1 MLGKKLSYQTNGS
14 TVEFEFEHGTA
25 YVTAVTDTIMN
36 VFVPYQSKDHRS
48 KAIEGDK
55 RLPVTVDVSEEG
67 GAVQIKTD
75 KLTAKVYDDFLID
88 FYKKDGTLLCAD
100 FRGERKKKKKLSDE
114 ALATL
119 ESEGHVVSAEG
130 EKEDP
135 VMVVK
140 QMSGD
145 EKFYGLGDKTGVL
158 NKRNYEY
165 ENWNSDLP
173 QAHTDDF
180 KALYKSIPFLITLK
194 DAGVFGMFFD
204 NTYRSHV
211 NLGKENSACYYYSA
225 ENGNLDYY
233 FISGEKMT
241 DIVEGYTYLTGR
253 TPLPQLWT
261 LGHHQSRWGY
271 MSADDQT
278 CGTQIQRTA
287 DSM

>member
-119 ESEGHVVSAEG
+119 ESEGHAVSAEG

-165 ENWNSDLP
+165 ENC
-173 QAHTDDF
+173 T
-180 KALYKSIPFLITLK
+180 
-194 DAGVFGMFFD
+194 
-204 NTYRSHV
+204 
-211 NLGKENSACYYYSA
+211 
-225 ENGNLDYY
+225 
-233 FISGEKMT
+233 
-241 DIVEGYTYLTGR
+241 
-253 TPLPQLWT
+253 
-261 LGHHQSRWGY
+261 
-271 MSADDQT
+271 
-278 CGTQIQRTA
+278 
-287 DSM
+287 

>member
-1 MLGKKLSYQTNGS
+1 MCRFQG
-14 TVEFEFEHGTA
+14 
-25 YVTAVTDTIMN
+25 
-36 VFVPYQSKDHRS
+36 R
-48 KAIEGDK
+48 
-55 RLPVTVDVSEEG
+55 
-67 GAVQIKTD
+67 
-75 KLTAKVYDDFLID
+75 AK
-88 FYKKDGTLLCAD
+88 
-100 FRGERKKKKKLSDE
+100 EKKKLSDE

-211 NLGKENSACYYYSA
+211 NLGK
-225 ENGNLDYY
+225 
-233 FISGEKMT
+233 
-241 DIVEGYTYLTGR
+241 R
-253 TPLPQLWT
+253 TAPAIIT
-261 LGHHQSRWGY
+261 V
-271 MSADDQT
+271 
-278 CGTQIQRTA
+278 QRTEISIIILFPGKNDGYCGRLYLSDRKNPSA
-287 DSM
+287 AALDIRTSSVKMGLYVS

>member
-1 MLGKKLSYQTNGS
+1 M
-14 TVEFEFEHGTA
+14 
-25 YVTAVTDTIMN
+25 
-36 VFVPYQSKDHRS
+36 
-48 KAIEGDK
+48 
-55 RLPVTVDVSEEG
+55 
-67 GAVQIKTD
+67 
-75 KLTAKVYDDFLID
+75 ID
-88 FYKKDGTLLCAD
+88 FYKKDDTLLCAD

-119 ESEGHVVSAEG
+119 ESEGHAVSAEG

-233 FISGEKMT
+233 FYFRGKNDGYCGRLYLSDRKNPSAAALDIRASSVKMGLY
-241 DIVEGYTYLTGR
+241 V
-253 TPLPQLWT
+253 
-261 LGHHQSRWGY
+261 S
-271 MSADDQT
+271 
-278 CGTQIQRTA
+278 
-287 DSM
+287 

>member
-1 MLGKKLSYQTNGS
+1 
-14 TVEFEFEHGTA
+14 
-25 YVTAVTDTIMN
+25 
-36 VFVPYQSKDHRS
+36 
-48 KAIEGDK
+48 
-55 RLPVTVDVSEEG
+55 
-67 GAVQIKTD
+67 
-75 KLTAKVYDDFLID
+75 
-88 FYKKDGTLLCAD
+88 
-100 FRGERKKKKKLSDE
+100 
-114 ALATL
+114 
-119 ESEGHVVSAEG
+119 
-130 EKEDP
+130 
-135 VMVVK
+135 MVVK

-233 FISGEKMT
+233 FISGKK
-241 DIVEGYTYLTGR
+241 
-253 TPLPQLWT
+253 
-261 LGHHQSRWGY
+261 
-271 MSADDQT
+271 
-278 CGTQIQRTA
+278 
-287 DSM
+287 

>member
-119 ESEGHVVSAEG
+119 ESEGHAVSAEG
-130 EKEDP
+130 EKEDT

-253 TPLPQLWT
+253 TPLP
-261 LGHHQSRWGY
+261 
-271 MSADDQT
+271 
-278 CGTQIQRTA
+278 
-287 DSM
+287 